1 MVIINTDHTPAAC
14 KHSLTHKT
22 EEVLLVSTAYQECV
36 LVTGLDLPIVTEPLA
51 KCATLA
57 CSTSE
62 VLMVSNGHLWSIS
75 LVHNYQ

>member
-1 MVIINTDHTPAAC
+1 M
-14 KHSLTHKT
+14 KHFISQLLMTLTRET
-22 EEVLLVSTAYQECV
+22 EEVLLVSTAYQECF
-36 LVTGLDLPIVTEPLA
+36 LVTGLDSPIVTERSEPLA

-75 LVHNYQ
+75 LGQNDQ